1 MLTPRADQLVR
12 AALDEHID
20 DYKGFR
26 GFSRF
31 LENRKAAWISPEGH
45 VHPLHAPDEH
55 HHDWARNNEHIHG
68 VSLGDPGRTTL
79 RMNDAGWVR
88 KMDHDQYVLG
98 PESDKEKVF
107 RHVEKHHPDTK
118 RVWISYRR
126 TPDLDSPHAVRWF
139 KKQDSGGWEREG

>member
-1 MLTPRADQLVR
+1 MLTPRADQLII

-31 LENRKAAWISPEGH
+31 LENRSAAWISPEGY
-45 VHPLHAPDEH
+45 VHPLNAPDEH

-68 VSLGDPGRTTL
+68 VDLGEPGRTTQ
-79 RMNDAGWVR
+79 RMNAAGWVR

-107 RHVEKHHPDTK
+107 RHVEKAHPDTK
-118 RVWISYRR
+118 RVWISYQRH
-126 TPDLDSPHAVRWF
+126 PGSDAQAARWF
-139 KKQDSGGWEREG
+139 RKQADGSWGRED